1 MPLENS
7 NLNALS
13 SRFAQPA
20 LSRAAAGH
28 PSGLF
33 SDRIGRVVTDA
44 DDINQCLEVIL
55 TTRKG
60 SEPHRPLFGCDALDY
75 IDAPIDTA
83 RPHIVREV
91 TDAIR
96 QWEPR
101 IHLLNVR
108 VAADADTASRGA
120 VVIRIEWRYANGVAS
135 QVFSANVS
143 LAALGAMA

>member
-1 MPLENS
+1 MPLEAS
-7 NLNALS
+7 NLGTLS

-33 SDRIGRVVTDA
+33 SDRIGKVVTDA
-44 DDINQCLEVIL
+44 DDINQCLYVIL

-101 IHLLNVR
+101 VKLVSVR
-108 VAADADTASRGA
+108 LVADVDAASMGA
-120 VVIRIEWRYANGVAS
+120 TTIQIEWRYADGVES

-143 LAALGAMA
+143 LSALGAMA